1 MNVSYLKNGQ
11 NGVLGIFLLLQS
23 LLRVC
28 RDVEGTEV
36 LKNLIGKAYISILV
50 ISDLNFF
57 AVFFFFFLVFTF

>member
-1 MNVSYLKNGQ
+1 M
-11 NGVLGIFLLLQS
+11 LLQS